1 MQDFGRVGKIVSLV
15 LLLSLLLAVAGCG
28 NQNHAQAGQMAPDF
42 TLTTLS
48 NHEVTLSKLHGKKL
62 FLNFW
67 ASWCVPCASEMP
79 DLQEMSRQYAK
90 QVSVY
95 GVNMT
100 SEDGIGK
107 ANEFVVNHTLTF
119 PILIDEDGKVK
130 KSYYISGIPVSITV
144 DETGKI
150 IDRHEG
156 QLTHDQMQQMF
167 ERLVKAKPATETT
180 SGQDKK

>member
-1 MQDFGRVGKIVSLV
+1 MALYRKMISLV
-15 LLLSLLLAVAGCG
+15 LLLSLLLIVVGCG
-28 NQNHAQAGQMAPDF
+28 NKNHAQAGQMAPDF
-42 TLTTLS
+42 TLSTLS
-48 NHEVTLSKLHGKKL
+48 EHDVTLSKLHGKKL

-67 ASWCVPCASEMP
+67 ASWCVPCAKEMP
-79 DLQEMSRQYAK
+79 DLQAMARQYDK
-90 QVSVY
+90 QVTVY

-107 ANEFVVNHTLTF
+107 ANEFVVNHSLTF

-130 KSYYISGIPVSITV
+130 KDYYISGIPVSITV
-144 DETGKI
+144 DESGKI

-167 ERLVKAKPATETT
+167 ERLVKAKPATDGTT
-180 SGQDKK
+180 EKK

>member
-1 MQDFGRVGKIVSLV
+1 MTSYKKLISLV
-15 LLLSLLLAVAGCG
+15 LLIALLLVVVGCG
-28 NQNHAQAGQMAPDF
+28 NKNHAQVGQMAPDF

-48 NHEVTLSKLHGKKL
+48 DHEVTLSKLHGQKL

-67 ASWCVPCASEMP
+67 ASWCVPCTTEMP
-79 DLQEMSRQYAK
+79 DLQAMSRKYDK
-90 QVSVY
+90 QITVY

-107 ANEFVVNHTLTF
+107 ANEFVVNHSLTF

-130 KSYYISGIPVSITV
+130 KDYYISGIPVSITI

-167 ERLVKAKPATETT
+167 ERLLNEKPATDTKAE
-180 SGQDKK
+180 KKS